1 MDNKPSFASLALA
14 GVERIREKD
23 HEPRGRVCAL
33 PLLLRGAYYT
43 GEAKW
48 RAYAEEDL
56 RALWRGG
63 VHDHVGG
70 GFFSASADGEW
81 LRPQFEKR
89 LDDNAILALLYAE
102 AWEKGRMAFHREAA
116 ESTLDFCLRELAD
129 PSGLYRAGQYA
140 APDAEE
146 NPFLFT
152 PAQLAE
158 ILGSDDG
165 RHFGECYD
173 ITAENNCGEGSVPN
187 LILNRRWSLIP
198 EGYDNLRERVRLARE
213 ARGGVLTDE
222 RSPLE
227 ANALLLAA
235 LARAA
240 RAFSDRRYLAA
251 AEELSAR
258 LSAAE
263 TRTPL
268 ARAARLFALCELYAA
283 DFDPAHIAAARAIA
297 ASLGDAER
305 GSDGRPSA
313 GGDRTLSLAALG
325 FDALCRLTGEDR
337 WRRRCLELLREL
349 TEHPARHGPESLA
362 ALCVPFAFGAEG
374 RALLCVT
381 PEEKAPAALSVLT
394 ERYAPDLTVLL
405 KTPGNAD
412 ALAAAAP
419 GTAAFAIGGKTL
431 FFSQNGGKW
440 GPPSAL

>member
-258 LSAAE
+258 LSGIE
-263 TRTPL
+263 PPSQL
-268 ARAARLFALCELYAA
+268 ARAALLFALAELYAA
-283 DFDPAHIAAARAIA
+283 DYDPAHIAAARSLAGGLDA
-297 ASLGDAER
+297 AEPESAA
-305 GSDGRPSA
+305 PSA
-313 GGDRTLSLAALG
+313 ESDRTLSLSTLG
-325 FDALCRLTGEDR
+325 FDVLFRLTGEDT
-337 WRRRCLELLREL
+337 WRRRSLELLRAL
-349 TEHPARHGPESLA
+349 AEHPERRGPESLA
-362 ALCVPFAFGAEG
+362 ALCIPPAFGAEG
-374 RALLCVT
+374 RTLLCVT
-381 PEEKAPAALSVLT
+381 PEEKAPAALLALAA
-394 ERYAPDLTVLL
+394 RGAPDLTILL
-405 KTPGNAD
+405 KTPGNAA

-419 GTAAFAIGGKTL
+419 GTAAFTIGDKTL
-431 FFSQNGGKW
+431 FFPRIGGKW